1 MTAKKVV
8 KPEEKEPTDPAAVAA
23 TAAEVSAQA
32 LADFGWAVSS
42 LKLNR
47 AKAFVQSGD
56 DTKNLKG
63 KAFENAVKDRY
74 IALGGLLTE
83 DKPVGRAGKRGG
95 KVQNMADD
103 DGSDD

>member
-1 MTAKKVV
+1 MVTKKT
-8 KPEEKEPTDPAAVAA
+8 KPVEEKEPTDPEAVAT
-23 TAAEVSAQA
+23 TAAEVNAQA

-63 KAFENAVKDRY
+63 KALEDAVKARY
-74 IALGGLLTE
+74 IALGGLLKE
-83 DKPVGRAGKRGG
+83 DAPVGRAGKKGG

>member
-1 MTAKKVV
+1 MVTKRAK
-8 KPEEKEPTDPAAVAA
+8 PAEEKEPTDPEAVAK
-23 TAAEVSAQA
+23 TAAEVNAEA
-32 LADFGWAVSS
+32 LADFSWAVNA

-83 DKPVGRAGKRGG
+83 DKPVGRGGKRGG

>member
-1 MTAKKVV
+1 MVTKKA
-8 KPEEKEPTDPAAVAA
+8 KPEEKGPVEPEVVAA
-23 TAAEVSAQA
+23 TAAEVSAEA

-47 AKAFVQSGD
+47 AKAFVQSGET
-56 DTKNLKG
+56 TKNLKG
-63 KAFENAVKDRY
+63 KAFEEAVRSRY
-74 IALGGLLTE
+74 VALGGLLKE
-83 DKPVGRAGKRGG
+83 DAPVGRGGKKGS